1 MPSRRRTARPNRAGV
16 AVAAGIVIC
25 ASVACSNQQPSVN
38 RRPHEGSATA
48 SVVAGVSQVT
58 VQAGDTYRF
67 TPSTITVHPGT
78 VRIVLENVGKG
89 APHNLTFLGFAAATA
104 DAASGQSQSVTF
116 TAPAPGTYTFVCT
129 IHERQGQT
137 GKLVVLPG

>member
-1 MPSRRRTARPNRAGV
+1 M
-16 AVAAGIVIC
+16 AALLAIC
-25 ASVACSNQQPSVN
+25 ASVACSNQQASVN
-38 RRPHEGSATA
+38 RRPNQGSATA
-48 SVVAGVSQVT
+48 SLVAGVSQVT

-78 VRIVLENVGKG
+78 VRIVLDNIGTG
-89 APHNLTFLGFAAATA
+89 APHNVTFLGFSAATA

-116 TAPAPGTYTFVCT
+116 TTPAPGTYTFVCT

>member
-1 MPSRRRTARPNRAGV
+1 MPSRCGAARPNRAGV
-16 AVAAGIVIC
+16 ALAAVIVIT
-25 ASVACSNQQPSVN
+25 ASAACSNQQPSVN
-38 RRPHEGSATA
+38 RRPQEGSATA
-48 SVVAGVSQVT
+48 SVIAGVPQVT

-67 TPSTITVHPGT
+67 TPSTITVHPGR
-78 VRIVLENVGKG
+78 VRIVLENVGHG
-89 APHNLTFLGFAAATA
+89 APHNLTFLGFGAATA
-104 DAASGQSQSVTF
+104 DAASGQSQSVSF